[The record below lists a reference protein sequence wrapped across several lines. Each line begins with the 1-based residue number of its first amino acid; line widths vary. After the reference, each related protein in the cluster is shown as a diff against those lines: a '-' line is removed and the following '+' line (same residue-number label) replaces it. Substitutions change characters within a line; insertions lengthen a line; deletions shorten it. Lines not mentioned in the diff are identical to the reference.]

1 MKDANKDK
9 LWLEHAKTSVIY
21 LFIFEWDI
29 PKNLRKSHAQQHNLS
44 SHKITTAWAI
54 AQSKSMRRVFA
65 QEVRGHLNPQLLISV
80 SRVTDFEMCSLV
92 PSTVY

>member
-1 MKDANKDK
+1 MLIKDE

-54 AQSKSMRRVFA
+54 DQSKSMRRVFS
-65 QEVRGHLNPQLLISV
+65 QEVRGS
-80 SRVTDFEMCSLV
+80 FE
-92 PSTVY
+92 STTFNIRFQGY